1 MFNPA
6 RDAVYLAEILAH
18 QGQFQEAGKAF
29 NKAGHVDEAVNM
41 FADLRQ
47 WDDAK
52 RFAALSSTVDARE
65 LLRRQAEW
73 SEEVSDWSSAADM
86 FVKGGEPAKAV
97 RLLGE
102 KMPPGW
108 AKQMTDIAVDL
119 KLHDTNRPIL
129 FQSASYLAG
138 KPKKKRNHL
147 DQRNLLACLQ
157 YTACLPAY
165 LSLFF

>member
-1 MFNPA
+1 
-6 RDAVYLAEILAH
+6 
-18 QGQFQEAGKAF
+18 
-29 NKAGHVDEAVNM
+29 M
-41 FADLRQ
+41 FADLRR

-52 RFAALSSTVDARE
+52 RFAALSATIDARE

-108 AKQMTDIAVDL
+108 AKQMTDVAVDL

-129 FQSASYLAG
+129 FQSAAYLAG
-138 KPKKKRNHL
+138 KKK
-147 DQRNLLACLQ
+147 
-157 YTACLPAY
+157 
-165 LSLFF
+165 

>member
-1 MFNPA
+1 
-6 RDAVYLAEILAH
+6 
-18 QGQFQEAGKAF
+18 
-29 NKAGHVDEAVNM
+29 M
-41 FADLRQ
+41 FADLRR

-52 RFAALSSTVDARE
+52 RFAALSATIDARE

-108 AKQMTDIAVDL
+108 AKQMTDVAVDL

-129 FQSASYLAG
+129 FQSAAYLAG
-138 KPKKKRNHL
+138 KKKKPTWTKETSAPACNTL
-147 DQRNLLACLQ
+147 PACLQ
-157 YTACLPAY
+157 YTACLQ
-165 LSLFF
+165 